1 MMMTRRHFRHFI
13 FYPFAGVTAL
23 ITSLWLAT
31 PFVAEHYLTSYIQ
44 QQGQTLSIGKLKVDF
59 FPPKIDIK
67 DVVIQDNTQDTLTLK
82 RAIVEVEIWP
92 LFTKTVHLSEAKIE
106 DLHLVVT
113 QLEKDWI
120 VAGINTAQFIT
131 PEDQQPPEQESEPA
145 TPWTIT
151 LPSFSFTNS
160 QVNLSRQPDLN
171 LPATSD
177 TFILKNLSVN
187 DLSGQGLSWKG
198 DVSLSALLNEA
209 TMSLDSQFD
218 YSPEQATA
226 DIDIT
231 KVYLPIQS
239 LRHFLPSPYHEG
251 KGQLD
256 LTGRFQFAQT
266 QANGAPVFDIK
277 NLTINTQIDE
287 LEFPLNAQDK
297 VTTKSTSL
305 ALSQSAFQF
314 SSADKVMAAG
324 AINLQSTQSSFT
336 QAEQKIA
343 FERLALETPFNLERG
358 ESGLSATGNVAVQLK
373 ELAFTQ
379 GEVMAQLATL
389 SLKTPYD
396 VKQDTAGLATK
407 GHVEAQLEQLS
418 YSQSDQKVQFDTL
431 SLNTPFSLQQGELGL
446 ATTGTL
452 DTQIEGFAF
461 TQDDLQA
468 QLDAMKLTTPFDVKQ
483 DELSLTAIG
492 DFTLTLNSV
501 FLTQAEQKV
510 QFDQLTLN
518 APFNVKQDEQ
528 LGLTANLDSTQVNLD
543 ILAVSLDSLA
553 LQNKQL
559 AMSLDN
565 VAVNVDTKD
574 ILTASLFTE
583 IRSSDL
589 AVQQAG
595 NTANYDVFNLSNTL
609 ALQKDGDT
617 VSAKNTQLNINIEG
631 LKATQS
637 NQKLFSLGRATL
649 TAEQLNV
656 EQINQQPPAI
666 KGSNI
671 NITSESVDSLLSDT
685 KRLASWRNADITG
698 LTFTQQ
704 DKDFDASLAQLNIAN
719 LIVSEAISGSNDNR
733 ALLPLS
739 QIGNIKIEQANATQ
753 DGAKIKQITVDSA
766 KVNLILD
773 AQKRIE
779 NLVFVET
786 EQQKPPQTSVKNR
799 TSPRE
804 EDAKNVIKNTQ
815 QAEQNPAFKAPYY
828 VILDAYDTTGSSSIY
843 VQDNSISPALQR
855 TLEIDTLS
863 LRNLNTQKK
872 DQATVLA
879 LKARNGKY
887 TILQGDVT
895 IWPLADKLTLDSEV
909 IIKEAELPPYSSY
922 IATVLGYQIDSGQL
936 DLDLKLKSKNGILS
950 GNSNILLR
958 EFDLGG
964 RQDSSTVVKAGA
976 VPFNIA
982 VSVLKDSNNNIDL
995 DIPLSGDIEN
1005 PAFGWQDFLLLPVR
1019 KALFSA
1025 SSTYLM
1031 QTFVPYANVI
1041 SIAQFAGDQ
1050 LLRIR
1055 VEPLMFTAQDSNLNE
1070 SQTIFLQQL
1079 SALMKDKKDSQL
1091 KACGIA
1097 SYLDLGLQKPPVAID
1112 DDTRDKAKM
1121 LAQKRADHLKDYLVN
1136 EGIAS
1141 SRIFLCSPEIDLSN
1155 SSKPR
1160 VELNF

>member
-1 MMMTRRHFRHFI
+1 MMMTRRHFRHFV

-31 PFVAEHYLTSYIQ
+31 PFIAEHYLTSYIQ
-44 QQGQTLSIGKLKVDF
+44 QQGQALSIGKLEVDF

-67 DVVIQDNTQDTLTLK
+67 DVVIQDNTQETLTLK

-92 LFTKTVHLSEAKIE
+92 LFAKTVHLSEAKIE

-177 TFILKNLSVN
+177 TLVLSNLSVN

-198 DVSLSALLNEA
+198 DVSLSALVNEA
-209 TMSLDSQFD
+209 TLSLTSQFD

-251 KGQLD
+251 KGQID
-256 LTGRFQFAQT
+256 ITGRLQFSQT

-277 NLTINTQIDE
+277 NLTLNTQIDE
-287 LEFPLNAQDK
+287 LELPLNQQDK

-314 SSADKVMAAG
+314 SSADKLMAAG
-324 AINLQSTQSSFT
+324 TLDLRSEHSSFIQAEQKVAFDALTLKTPFTIEQSELGLTTTGTLEAQLETFSFT
-336 QAEQKIA
+336 QAQI
-343 FERLALETPFNLERG
+343 T
-358 ESGLSATGNVAVQLK
+358 
-373 ELAFTQ
+373 
-379 GEVMAQLATL
+379 AQLAKL
-389 SLKTPYD
+389 SLKTP
-396 VKQDTAGLATK
+396 
-407 GHVEAQLEQLS
+407 
-418 YSQSDQKVQFDTL
+418 F
-431 SLNTPFSLQQGELGL
+431 NLQQGEQGL

-452 DTQIEGFAF
+452 DTQINDLAF

-468 QLDAMKLTTPFDVKQ
+468 QFDTLTLTSPFDIKQ
-483 DELSLTAIG
+483 DAQSLTSTG
-492 DFTLTLNSV
+492 DIALTLNSV
-501 FLTQAEQKV
+501 SFAQADQKA

-518 APFNVKQDEQ
+518 TPFSVKQDEQ
-528 LGLTANLDSTQVNLD
+528 LGLTANLNTTELNLNT
-543 ILAVSLDSLA
+543 LSLSLDSLA
-553 LQNKQL
+553 LQNKHL
-559 AMSLDN
+559 VMLLDN
-565 VAVNVDTKD
+565 VSVNMDPQN
-574 ILTASLFTE
+574 ILTAALSTE
-583 IRSSDL
+583 IRSNNL

-609 ALQKDGDT
+609 NLRKEGENI
-617 VSAKNTQLNINIEG
+617 SAKNAQLDINIEG
-631 LKATQS
+631 LTATES
-637 NQKLFSLGRATL
+637 NEKQLSLGRATL
-649 TAEQLNV
+649 TAEQLDV
-656 EQINQQPPAI
+656 EQVNQQPPAI
-666 KGSNI
+666 TGNNI
-671 NITSESVDSLLSDT
+671 TITSESVDSLLSDK
-685 KRLASWRNADITG
+685 KRLASWRNANING
-698 LTFTQQ
+698 LSFTQQ
-704 DKDFDASLAQLNIAN
+704 DSDFDASFAQLTIAD
-719 LIVSEAISGSNDNR
+719 LIVSEPISEADNKQTQP
-733 ALLPLS
+733 ALS
-739 QIGNIKIEQANATQ
+739 QIGNILVEQVNATQ

-786 EQQKPPQTSVKNR
+786 EQQKPPQTSVRNR

-815 QAEQNPAFKAPYY
+815 QAGQNPAFKAPYY

-887 TILQGDVT
+887 TTLQGDVT
-895 IWPLADKLTLDSEV
+895 IWPLAEKLTLDSEV

-964 RQDSSTVVKAGA
+964 RQDSSTVIKAGA
-976 VPFNIA
+976 VPLNIA
-982 VSVLKDSNNNIDL
+982 ISVLKDSNNNIDL

-1055 VEPLMFTAQDSNLNE
+1055 VEPLMFTAQDSDLNE
-1070 SQTIFLQQL
+1070 SQAIFLQQL
-1079 SALMKDKKDSQL
+1079 TALMKDKKDSQL

-1141 SRIFLCSPEIDLSN
+1141 SRILLCSPEVDLSN

>member
-31 PFVAEHYLTSYIQ
+31 PFIAEHYLTSYIQ
-44 QQGQTLSIGKLKVDF
+44 QQGQALSIGKLEVDF

-67 DVVIQDNTQDTLTLK
+67 DVVIQDNTQETLTLK

-92 LFTKTVHLSEAKIE
+92 LFAKTVHLSEAKIE

-145 TPWTIT
+145 TPWAIT

-171 LPATSD
+171 LPSTSD
-177 TFILKNLSVN
+177 TLVLSNLSVN

-198 DVSLSALLNEA
+198 DVSLSALVNEA
-209 TMSLDSQFD
+209 TLSLTSQFD

-251 KGQLD
+251 KGQID
-256 LTGRFQFAQT
+256 ITGRLQFSQT

-277 NLTINTQIDE
+277 NLTLNTQIDE
-287 LEFPLNAQDK
+287 LELPLNQQDK
-297 VTTKSTSL
+297 VTTKSTSF
-305 ALSQSAFQF
+305 ALSQSALQF
-314 SSADKVMAAG
+314 SSADKLMAAG
-324 AINLQSTQSSFT
+324 TLDLRSEHSSFT
-336 QAEQKIA
+336 QAEQKVA
-343 FERLALETPFNLERG
+343 FDALTLKTPFTIEQSELGLTTTGTLE
-358 ESGLSATGNVAVQLK
+358 AQLDTFS
-373 ELAFTQ
+373 FTQ
-379 GEVMAQLATL
+379 AQITAQLAKL
-389 SLKTPYD
+389 SLKTPFD
-396 VKQDTAGLATK
+396 IKQDSTGFSTK
-407 GHVEAQLEQLS
+407 GNIEAQLAQLS
-418 YSQSDQKVQFDTL
+418 YHQSDQKVQLDTL
-431 SLNTPFSLQQGELGL
+431 SLTTPFNLQQGEQGL

-452 DTQIEGFAF
+452 DTQINDLAF

-468 QLDAMKLTTPFDVKQ
+468 QFDTLTLTSPFDIKQ
-483 DELSLTAIG
+483 DAQSLTSTG
-492 DFTLTLNSV
+492 DIALTLNSV
-501 FLTQAEQKV
+501 SFAQADQKA

-518 APFNVKQDEQ
+518 TPFSVKQDEQ
-528 LGLTANLDSTQVNLD
+528 LGLTANLNTTELNLNT
-543 ILAVSLDSLA
+543 LSLSLDSLA

-559 AMSLDN
+559 VMLLDN
-565 VAVNVDTKD
+565 VSVNMDPQN
-574 ILTASLFTE
+574 ILTAALSTE
-583 IRSSDL
+583 IRSNNL

-609 ALQKDGDT
+609 NLRKEGENI
-617 VSAKNTQLNINIEG
+617 SAKNAQLDINIEG
-631 LKATQS
+631 LTATES
-637 NQKLFSLGRATL
+637 NEKQLSLGRATL
-649 TAEQLNV
+649 TAEQLDV
-656 EQINQQPPAI
+656 EQMNQQPPAI
-666 KGSNI
+666 TGNNI
-671 NITSESVDSLLSDT
+671 TITSESVDSLLSDK
-685 KRLASWRNADITG
+685 KRLASWRNANING
-698 LTFTQQ
+698 LSFTQQ
-704 DKDFDASLAQLNIAN
+704 NSDFDASFAQLTIAD
-719 LIVSEAISGSNDNR
+719 LIVSEPISEADNKQTQP
-733 ALLPLS
+733 ALS
-739 QIGNIKIEQANATQ
+739 QIGNILVEQVNATQ
-753 DGAKIKQITVDSA
+753 DGAKIQQITVDSA

-887 TILQGDVT
+887 TTLQGDVT
-895 IWPLADKLTLDSEV
+895 IWPLAEKLTLDSEV
-909 IIKEAELPPYSSY
+909 VIKEAELPPYSSY

-964 RQDSSTVVKAGA
+964 RQDSSTVIKAGA
-976 VPFNIA
+976 VPLNIA
-982 VSVLKDSNNNIDL
+982 ISVLKDRDNNIDL

-1055 VEPLMFTAQDSNLNE
+1055 VEPLMFTAQDSDLNE
-1070 SQTIFLQQL
+1070 SQAVFLQQL
-1079 SALMKDKKDSQL
+1079 TALMKDKKDSQL

-1141 SRIFLCSPEIDLSN
+1141 SRIFLCSPEVDLSN

>member
-1 MMMTRRHFRHFI
+1 MISRRHFRHFI

-31 PFVAEHYLTSYIQ
+31 PFIAEHYLTSYIQ
-44 QQGQTLSIGKLKVDF
+44 EQGQTLSIGKLEVDF
-59 FPPKIDIK
+59 FPPKIDVK
-67 DVVIQDNTQDTLTLK
+67 NLVINDKEQDTLALK
-82 RAIVEVEIWP
+82 RAIFEVEIWP
-92 LFTKTVHLSEAKIE
+92 LFTKTVHLSEASIE
-106 DLHLVVT
+106 DLHLKVA
-113 QLEKDWI
+113 QQGKDWI
-120 VAGINTAQFIT
+120 IAGINTAQFIG
-131 PEDQQPPEQESEPA
+131 PEDQQEPEPEPEA
-145 TPWTIT
+145 TAPWTIT
-151 LPSFSFTNS
+151 LPYFSFTNS
-160 QVNLSRQPDLN
+160 QVNLSRQPDPN
-171 LPATSD
+171 LPAKVD
-177 TFILKNLSVN
+177 TISLNNFSVN
-187 DLSGQGLSWKG
+187 DLSGQGLSWQG
-198 DVSLSALLNEA
+198 DVSLAAQVNDATLSLN
-209 TMSLDSQFD
+209 SQFD
-218 YSPEQATA
+218 YSPEQANA
-226 DIDIT
+226 DLQIT
-231 KVYLPIQS
+231 KIHLPIQS
-239 LRHFLPSPYHEG
+239 IRHFLPSPYHES

-266 QANGAPVFDIK
+266 QVDGAPVIDIK
-277 NLTINTQIDE
+277 NLTLNTQVDG
-287 LEFPLNAQDK
+287 LDLPLGEQDK
-297 VTTKSTSL
+297 ATTKSTSL
-305 ALSQSAFQF
+305 ALSKANIHFT
-314 SSADKVMAAG
+314 SADQLTATG
-324 AINLQSTQSSFT
+324 TLSLQSTQTLFAQTDLVALFEKLTLNTPFNIMRDEQGLTANGNLDLQLEQSLIT
-336 QAEQKIA
+336 QAEQKA
-343 FERLALETPFNLERG
+343 QLDTLMLKTPFDIKQNNEL
-358 ESGLSATGNVAVQLK
+358 GLTATGNLDLQLGK
-373 ELAFTQ
+373 SFFAQAEKN
-379 GEVMAQLATL
+379 AQLDSL
-389 SLKTPYD
+389 ILKTPFD
-396 VKQDTAGLATK
+396 IAQNKMGVTA
-407 GHVEAQLEQLS
+407 
-418 YSQSDQKVQFDTL
+418 
-431 SLNTPFSLQQGELGL
+431 
-446 ATTGTL
+446 TGDL
-452 DTQIEGFAF
+452 
-461 TQDDLQA
+461 DLQ
-468 QLDAMKLTTPFDVKQ
+468 LGK
-483 DELSLTAIG
+483 SLFA
-492 DFTLTLNSV
+492 
-501 FLTQAEQKV
+501 QAEQKV
-510 QFDQLTLN
+510 QFNNL
-518 APFNVKQDEQ
+518 AVGVPFDVKQEEQ
-528 LGLTANLDSTQVNLD
+528 SGLSAKLASSILDMSEFSLSSES
-543 ILAVSLDSLA
+543 LAV
-553 LQNKQL
+553 QNKQL
-559 AMSLDN
+559 HIALNDVAFTMDN
-565 VAVNVDTKD
+565 NEA
-574 ILTASLFTE
+574 LTASL
-583 IRSSDL
+583 L
-589 AVQQAG
+589 ADIQSNSLSVQQAG
-595 NTANYDVFNLSNTL
+595 NTADYDTFNLTNTL
-609 ALQKDGDT
+609 SLQKNGDALA
-617 VSAKNTQLNINIEG
+617 VQNNQLAIDIKG
-631 LKATQS
+631 LKAKQS
-637 NQKLFSLGRATL
+637 DKIQLSLGAANL
-649 TAEQLNV
+649 TADQLNV
-656 EQINQQPPAI
+656 EQVNQQPPAI

-671 NITSESVDSLLSDT
+671 NITSESVDSLLSDK

-698 LTFTQQ
+698 LTLSQQ
-704 DKDFDASLAQLNIAN
+704 DKDFNASFAQLNIAN
-719 LIVSEAISGSNDNR
+719 LTVSEPISEPNTNQS
-733 ALLPLS
+733 LPPLS
-739 QIGNIKIEQANATQ
+739 KIDNIKIEQVNATQ

-815 QAEQNPAFKAPYY
+815 QAEQKPAFKAPYY
-828 VILDAYDTTGSSSIY
+828 VILDTYDTTGSSSIY

-887 TILQGDVT
+887 ATLQGDLT

-964 RQDSSTVVKAGA
+964 RQDSSTVIKAGA
-976 VPFNIA
+976 VPLNIA

-1055 VEPLMFTAQDSNLNE
+1055 VEPLIFTAEDSNLNE
-1070 SQTIFLQQL
+1070 SQAIFLQQL

-1097 SYLDLGLQKPPVAID
+1097 SYLDLGLPKPPVSID
-1112 DDTRDKAKM
+1112 DESKEKARM

-1141 SRIFLCSPEIDLSN
+1141 SRIFLCSPDIDLSN

>member
-31 PFVAEHYLTSYIQ
+31 PFIAEHYLTSYIQ
-44 QQGQTLSIGKLKVDF
+44 QQGQALSIGKLEVDF

-67 DVVIQDNTQDTLTLK
+67 DVVIQDNTQETLTLK
-82 RAIVEVEIWP
+82 RAIVEVEICP
-92 LFTKTVHLSEAKIE
+92 LFAKTVHLSEAKIE

-177 TFILKNLSVN
+177 TLVLSNLSVN

-198 DVSLSALLNEA
+198 DVSLSALVNEA
-209 TMSLDSQFD
+209 TLSLTSQFD

-251 KGQLD
+251 KGQID
-256 LTGRFQFAQT
+256 ITGRLQFSQT

-277 NLTINTQIDE
+277 NLTLNTQIDE
-287 LEFPLNAQDK
+287 LELPLNQQDK
-297 VTTKSTSL
+297 VTTKSTSF

-314 SSADKVMAAG
+314 SSADKLMAAG
-324 AINLQSTQSSFT
+324 TLDLRSEHSSFT
-336 QAEQKIA
+336 QAEQKVA
-343 FERLALETPFNLERG
+343 FDALTLKTPFTIEQSELGLTTTGTLEAQLETF
-358 ESGLSATGNVAVQLK
+358 S
-373 ELAFTQ
+373 FTQ
-379 GEVMAQLATL
+379 AQITAQLAKL
-389 SLKTPYD
+389 SLKTP
-396 VKQDTAGLATK
+396 
-407 GHVEAQLEQLS
+407 
-418 YSQSDQKVQFDTL
+418 F
-431 SLNTPFSLQQGELGL
+431 NLQQGEQGL

-452 DTQIEGFAF
+452 DTQINDLAF

-468 QLDAMKLTTPFDVKQ
+468 QFDTLTLTSPFDIKQ
-483 DELSLTAIG
+483 DAQSLTSTG
-492 DFTLTLNSV
+492 DIALTLNSV
-501 FLTQAEQKV
+501 SFAQADQKA

-518 APFNVKQDEQ
+518 TPFSVKQDEQ
-528 LGLTANLDSTQVNLD
+528 LGLTANLNTTELNLNT
-543 ILAVSLDSLA
+543 LSLSLDSLA
-553 LQNKQL
+553 LQNKHL
-559 AMSLDN
+559 VMLLDN
-565 VAVNVDTKD
+565 VSVNMDPQN
-574 ILTASLFTE
+574 ILTAALSTE
-583 IRSSDL
+583 IRSNNL

-609 ALQKDGDT
+609 NLRKEGENI
-617 VSAKNTQLNINIEG
+617 SAKNAQLDINIEG
-631 LKATQS
+631 LTATES
-637 NQKLFSLGRATL
+637 NEKQLSLGRATL
-649 TAEQLNV
+649 TAEQLDV
-656 EQINQQPPAI
+656 EQVNQQPPAI
-666 KGSNI
+666 TGNNI
-671 NITSESVDSLLSDT
+671 TITSESVDSLLSDK
-685 KRLASWRNADITG
+685 KRLASWRNANING
-698 LTFTQQ
+698 LSFTQQ
-704 DKDFDASLAQLNIAN
+704 DSDFDASFAQLTIAD
-719 LIVSEAISGSNDNR
+719 LIVSEPISEADNKQTQP
-733 ALLPLS
+733 ALS
-739 QIGNIKIEQANATQ
+739 QIGNILVEQVNATQ

-786 EQQKPPQTSVKNR
+786 EQQKPPQTSVRNR

-815 QAEQNPAFKAPYY
+815 QAGQNPAFKAPYY

-887 TILQGDVT
+887 TTLQGDVT
-895 IWPLADKLTLDSEV
+895 IWPLAEKLTLDSEV
-909 IIKEAELPPYSSY
+909 VIKEAELPPYSSY

-964 RQDSSTVVKAGA
+964 RQDSSTVIKAGA
-976 VPFNIA
+976 VPLNIA
-982 VSVLKDSNNNIDL
+982 ISVLKDSNNNIDL

-1055 VEPLMFTAQDSNLNE
+1055 VEPLMFTAQDSDLNE
-1070 SQTIFLQQL
+1070 SQAIFLQQL
-1079 SALMKDKKDSQL
+1079 TALMKDKKDSQL

-1141 SRIFLCSPEIDLSN
+1141 SRILLCSPEVDLSN

>member
-31 PFVAEHYLTSYIQ
+31 PFIAEHYLTSYIQ
-44 QQGQTLSIGKLKVDF
+44 QQGQALSIGKLEVDF

-67 DVVIQDNTQDTLTLK
+67 DVVIQDNTQETLTLK

-92 LFTKTVHLSEAKIE
+92 LFAKTVHLSEAKIE

-177 TFILKNLSVN
+177 TLVLSNLSVN

-198 DVSLSALLNEA
+198 DVSLSALVNEA
-209 TMSLDSQFD
+209 TLSLTSQFD

-251 KGQLD
+251 KGQID
-256 LTGRFQFAQT
+256 ITGRLQFSQT

-277 NLTINTQIDE
+277 NLTLNTQIDE
-287 LEFPLNAQDK
+287 LELPLNQQDK
-297 VTTKSTSL
+297 VTTKSTSF

-314 SSADKVMAAG
+314 SSADKLMAAG
-324 AINLQSTQSSFT
+324 TLDLRSEHSSFT
-336 QAEQKIA
+336 QAEQKVA
-343 FERLALETPFNLERG
+343 FDALTLKTPFTIEQSELGLTTTGTLEAQLETF
-358 ESGLSATGNVAVQLK
+358 S
-373 ELAFTQ
+373 FTQ
-379 GEVMAQLATL
+379 AQITAQLAKL
-389 SLKTPYD
+389 SLKTP
-396 VKQDTAGLATK
+396 
-407 GHVEAQLEQLS
+407 
-418 YSQSDQKVQFDTL
+418 F
-431 SLNTPFSLQQGELGL
+431 NLQQGEQGL

-452 DTQIEGFAF
+452 DTQINDLAF

-468 QLDAMKLTTPFDVKQ
+468 QFDTLTLTSPFDIKQ
-483 DELSLTAIG
+483 DAQSLTSTG
-492 DFTLTLNSV
+492 DIALTLNSV
-501 FLTQAEQKV
+501 SFAQADQKA

-518 APFNVKQDEQ
+518 TPFSVKQDEQ
-528 LGLTANLDSTQVNLD
+528 LGLTANLNTTELNLNT
-543 ILAVSLDSLA
+543 LSLSLDSLA
-553 LQNKQL
+553 LQNKHL
-559 AMSLDN
+559 VMLLDN
-565 VAVNVDTKD
+565 VSVNMDPQN
-574 ILTASLFTE
+574 ILTAALSTE
-583 IRSSDL
+583 IRSNNL

-609 ALQKDGDT
+609 NLRKEGENI
-617 VSAKNTQLNINIEG
+617 SAKNAQLDINIEG
-631 LKATQS
+631 LTATES
-637 NQKLFSLGRATL
+637 NEKQLSLGRATL
-649 TAEQLNV
+649 TAEQLDV
-656 EQINQQPPAI
+656 EQVNQQPPAI
-666 KGSNI
+666 TGNNI
-671 NITSESVDSLLSDT
+671 TITSESVDSLLSDK
-685 KRLASWRNADITG
+685 KRLASWRNANING
-698 LTFTQQ
+698 LSFTQQ
-704 DKDFDASLAQLNIAN
+704 DSDFDASFAQLTIAD
-719 LIVSEAISGSNDNR
+719 LIVSEPISEADNKQTQP
-733 ALLPLS
+733 ALS
-739 QIGNIKIEQANATQ
+739 QIGNILVEQVNATQ

-786 EQQKPPQTSVKNR
+786 EQQKPPQTSVRNR

-815 QAEQNPAFKAPYY
+815 QAGQNPAFKAPYY

-887 TILQGDVT
+887 TTLQGDVT
-895 IWPLADKLTLDSEV
+895 IWPLAEKLTLDSEV
-909 IIKEAELPPYSSY
+909 VIKEAELPPYSSY

-964 RQDSSTVVKAGA
+964 RQDSSTVIKAGA
-976 VPFNIA
+976 VPLNIA
-982 VSVLKDSNNNIDL
+982 ISVLKDSNNNIDL

-1055 VEPLMFTAQDSNLNE
+1055 VEPLMFTAQDSDLNE
-1070 SQTIFLQQL
+1070 SQAIFLQQL
-1079 SALMKDKKDSQL
+1079 TALMKDKKDSQL

-1141 SRIFLCSPEIDLSN
+1141 SRILLCSPEVDLSN